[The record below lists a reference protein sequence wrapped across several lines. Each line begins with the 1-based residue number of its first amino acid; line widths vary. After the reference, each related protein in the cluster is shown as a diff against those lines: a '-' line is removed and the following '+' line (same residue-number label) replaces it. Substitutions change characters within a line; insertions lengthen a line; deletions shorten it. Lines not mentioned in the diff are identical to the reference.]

1 MDSLT
6 MRLEENW
13 KFHLGEAEDAWYKG
27 YDDSSWRDVVIP
39 HDWSVEQPFSQEY
52 SSGTGYLAGGTGWY
66 RVRFTLPEEY
76 RGKKISLLF
85 DGVYK
90 NSQVWCNSYYL
101 GKRPNGYVPFAYDIS
116 EKAFFGDMDNEVSVK
131 VTHTDVAD
139 SRDVYKRQ
147 TLLIRS
153 PVCLSWKKPRSR
165 CCSLSYILLRRS
177 PTRYQAAL
185 CAR

>member
-76 RGKKISLLF
+76 RG
-85 DGVYK
+85 
-90 NSQVWCNSYYL
+90 
-101 GKRPNGYVPFAYDIS
+101 
-116 EKAFFGDMDNEVSVK
+116 
-131 VTHTDVAD
+131 
-139 SRDVYKRQ
+139 
-147 TLLIRS
+147 
-153 PVCLSWKKPRSR
+153 
-165 CCSLSYILLRRS
+165 
-177 PTRYQAAL
+177 
-185 CAR
+185 